1 MTHTSETLQQAFD
14 YPDHLASAHAAVRVQ
29 QAAIEQVGDLLA
41 LALSGGRSSVYY
53 RRVIIEALDVL
64 RGVE

>member
-1 MTHTSETLQQAFD
+1 MTRIPETLEQAFD
-14 YPDHLASAHAAVRVQ
+14 YPDPSASAAARVQ